1 MSLSLAPRHFVGRIA
16 VLVIALAL
24 VQFAATLTLYNR
36 ISQDSVREDHARR
49 VAELLEVS
57 ERLHARG
64 VPEFAQVMS
73 TRHLQV
79 WQTAQPH
86 VRDSSSKTASQI
98 GALVQRWEPGL
109 QASALQMDIER
120 SGRREN
126 LTGSMALSDGSWLNF
141 RSTDLSSAWPI
152 VASASVITVLLMLL
166 CILVGAVGL
175 RQIGAPFRRLAEA
188 TNRIGVG
195 QSVILSED
203 GPSDIRNLS
212 HAFNAMQGRI
222 AQILGDQTKA
232 MVGLSHD
239 LRTPLSRLN
248 LCSDFI
254 EPEDMRALVRDNVCE
269 MEALIASLQGFLNA
283 HQFEDRAQQVSL
295 ADVVAEAGAPWSEHI
310 TVVQAPGASPMV
322 TYPAALRQALAPLVE
337 NAVHYGSRAEIS
349 IDGDVI
355 WIRDRGPGIAQED
368 LAKLI
373 EPFFRADVARGRTTA
388 GFGLGIPTAH
398 TLLQRFEGK
407 LQFGPRDGGGLEV
420 RVDIPKAVD
429 GSISGNRL
437 RRDGKLNGR

>member
-16 VLVIALAL
+16 VLVVALAL

-36 ISQDSVREDHARR
+36 ISRDSVREDHARR

-79 WQTAQPH
+79 WQTAEPH
-86 VRDSSSKTASQI
+86 VRTPSDGAASQI
-98 GALVQRWEPGL
+98 TALVQRWEPGL
-109 QASALQMDIER
+109 RATALQMDIER
-120 SGRREN
+120 VGRREN

-141 RSTDLSSAWPI
+141 RSTDLSSGWPI
-152 VASASVITVLLMLL
+152 VASSSLITLLLTLL
-166 CILVGAVGL
+166 CIAAGAVGL
-175 RQIGAPFRRLAEA
+175 RQIGAPFRRLADA

-195 QSVILSED
+195 QSVILKED

-254 EPEDMRALVRDNVCE
+254 EPEDMRTLVRDNVGE
-269 MEALIASLQGFLNA
+269 MEALIVSLQEFLHA
-283 HQFEDRAQQVSL
+283 HQFEDRAQEVSL
-295 ADVVAEAGAPWSEHI
+295 KDVVAEAGAPWSDRVTIDRGSAE
-310 TVVQAPGASPMV
+310 SRMV
-322 TYPAALRQALAPLVE
+322 TYPAALRTALAPLIE
-337 NAVHYGSRAEIS
+337 NAVHYGSRAEIAVE
-349 IDGDVI
+349 GDVI
-355 WIRDRGPGIAQED
+355 WIRDRGPGIPDDD
-368 LAKLI
+368 LPRLI
-373 EPFFRADVARGRTTA
+373 EPFFRADIARGRTTA

-398 TLLQRFEGK
+398 TLLQRFEGT
-407 LQFGPRDGGGLEV
+407 LEFGPREGGGLEV
-420 RVDIPKAVD
+420 RVGVPRAHT
-429 GSISGNRL
+429 G
-437 RRDGKLNGR
+437 

>member
-16 VLVIALAL
+16 VLVVALAL

-36 ISQDSVREDHARR
+36 ISRDSVREDHARR

-64 VPEFAQVMS
+64 VPKFAEVMS

-79 WQTAQPH
+79 WQTAGPH
-86 VRDSSSKTASQI
+86 VREPSDGAASQI
-98 GALVQRWEPGL
+98 TALVQRWEPGL

-120 SGRREN
+120 VGRREN

-152 VASASVITVLLMLL
+152 VASSSLITLLLTLL
-166 CILVGAVGL
+166 CLAAGAVGL
-175 RQIGAPFRRLAEA
+175 RQIGVPFRRLAAA

-195 QSVILSED
+195 QSVILKED
-203 GPSDIRNLS
+203 GPPDIRNLS

-254 EPEDMRALVRDNVCE
+254 EPEDMRTLVRDNVGE
-269 MEALIASLQGFLNA
+269 MEALIVSLQGFLNA
-283 HQFEDRAQQVSL
+283 NQFEDQPRQVSL
-295 ADVVAEAGAPWSEHI
+295 AEVVAQAGAPWRDHVTIAQDPEGRH
-310 TVVQAPGASPMV
+310 MV
-322 TYPAALRQALAPLVE
+322 TYPLALRQALAPLIE
-337 NAVHYGSRAEIS
+337 NAVHYGSHAEIL
-349 IDGDVI
+349 IEGDVI
-355 WIRDRGPGIAQED
+355 WIRDRGPGIAED
-368 LAKLI
+368 DLPKLI
-373 EPFFRADVARGRTTA
+373 EPFFRADAARGRTTA

-398 TLLQRFEGK
+398 TLLQRFDGT
-407 LQFGPRDGGGLEV
+407 LDFGPREGGGLEV
-420 RVDIPKAVD
+420 RIGVPQAIVSATSPGTATTQSV
-429 GSISGNRL
+429 
-437 RRDGKLNGR
+437 